1 MLVYD
6 QKHVYEANS
15 VFYSALITLC
25 AAVGAFAYLC
35 YGI

>member
-6 QKHVYEANS
+6 RKHVYEADA
-15 VFYSALITLC
+15 VLYSALITLC
-25 AAVGAFAYLC
+25 IAVGAFAYIC